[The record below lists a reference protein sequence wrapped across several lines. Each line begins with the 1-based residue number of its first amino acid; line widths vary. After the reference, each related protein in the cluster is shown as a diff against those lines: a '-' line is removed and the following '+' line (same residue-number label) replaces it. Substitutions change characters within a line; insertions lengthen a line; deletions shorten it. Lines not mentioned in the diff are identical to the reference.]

1 MHAGHRNTLSLHVG
15 TPVTTSLGKCKK
27 IWLFSCCVIKRH
39 LSEIANITI
48 CTHMLA
54 ICSTHSNQFELLILL
69 TLHTCSFLTDWLVVT
84 VLAGLNRNASCIH
97 YTYKHSE
104 DVCMHHVKASS
115 AISQWK
121 YLFSRLQAGAGNPG
135 FPLCDYLIEWH
146 TFLQGSMQWQ
156 LENIC
161 FSPQSVDAKP
171 GWMPGFVWLL
181 LQRYV
186 KLASNL
192 CDEVSSC
199 IKGPPDFAAPSLKP
213 TLCTA
218 AMDCGRSA
226 APDGVLMDVRAA

>member
-1 MHAGHRNTLSLHVG
+1 MRDRVIHYSLMWELISRPHRVNARKSSFCDKEAFIWDCKHHYMHSYVSH
-15 TPVTTSLGKCKK
+15 
-27 IWLFSCCVIKRH
+27 LFHIFKSVWA
-39 LSEIANITI
+39 LD
-48 CTHMLA
+48 
-54 ICSTHSNQFELLILL
+54 LL

-84 VLAGLNRNASCIH
+84 VLAGLNGNASCIH

-104 DVCMHHVKASS
+104 DVCMHHVEASS
-115 AISQWK
+115 ANSQWK

-171 GWMPGFVWLL
+171 GWMLGFVWLL

-199 IKGPPDFAAPSLKP
+199 IKGPPDFATPSVEP
-213 TLCTA
+213 MLCTV

-226 APDGVLMDVRAA
+226 APDGVLMDVHAA